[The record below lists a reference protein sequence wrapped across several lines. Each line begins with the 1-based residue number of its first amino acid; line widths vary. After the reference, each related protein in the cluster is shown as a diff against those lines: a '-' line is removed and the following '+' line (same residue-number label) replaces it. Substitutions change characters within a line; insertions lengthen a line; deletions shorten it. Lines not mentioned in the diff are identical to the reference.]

1 MNEAP
6 PLRPDETFDRLG
18 NITRQLHQA
27 ISELGFDVHLQR
39 IAHEIPDARDRLSYV
54 GQMTESAAHKVL
66 GLVESAKPECAHL
79 LEHAEGAQRGLDRL
93 LAEASPAASAL
104 HDGLQQMAGF
114 VRAATTLAD
123 NQERTLTDIMMA
135 QDFQD
140 LSGQV
145 IKKVIDIISRTENQL
160 LQLLKETAPEHVIA
174 AVAAANAE
182 SLQGPQMPDQAMKQD
197 DVDDLLAQMGF

>member
-27 ISELGFDVHLQR
+27 ISELGFDVHLHR

-79 LEHAEGAQRGLDRL
+79 LEHAEGAQRAWTGCWPSQAAGL
-93 LAEASPAASAL
+93 A
-104 HDGLQQMAGF
+104 
-114 VRAATTLAD
+114 
-123 NQERTLTDIMMA
+123 
-135 QDFQD
+135 
-140 LSGQV
+140 
-145 IKKVIDIISRTENQL
+145 
-160 LQLLKETAPEHVIA
+160 
-174 AVAAANAE
+174 
-182 SLQGPQMPDQAMKQD
+182 
-197 DVDDLLAQMGF
+197 